1 MSAMEHEDTQDFLH
15 EPARVRV
22 ELGSRVLIGNVRIPD
37 VPFGSRVSDVVND
50 TERRFLPLADVE
62 ALDGRTGQVIGRSAF
77 VLVRLDAVDLILPLH
92 EPEQRQSLD

>member
-1 MSAMEHEDTQDFLH
+1 MEYDETPDFLH

-22 ELGSRVLIGNVRIPD
+22 ELGSRVLIGNLRIPD

-50 TERRFLPLADVE
+50 RGRRFLPLADVE
-62 ALDGRTGQVIGRSAF
+62 ALDGRSGQIIGRSPF

-92 EPEQRQSLD
+92 EPDQRQPLD